1 MKVQELIEEKYKN
14 FISFI
19 QMKFPNNEEIEKMK
33 NVEIK
38 FVIHFLKS
46 EIYPLKHD
54 PNLLML
60 KLSKN
65 YNIELSEFSNEE
77 KEKLKKYM
85 KFFCE
90 MIEKIYC

>member
-14 FISFI
+14 FINFI
-19 QMKFPNNEEIEKMK
+19 QTKFPN
-33 NVEIK
+33 
-38 FVIHFLKS
+38 
-46 EIYPLKHD
+46 
-54 PNLLML
+54 
-60 KLSKN
+60 
-65 YNIELSEFSNEE
+65 NEE